1 MSYKPSTKI
10 TKLQGRSKKYS
21 VNSLKVKEATKNKEI
36 LTIPEA
42 VSLLFSLEQP
52 AFKDGQTIELHAKLA
67 IDSTKSDQL
76 VRSSLVLPNG
86 TGRKVVVAA
95 FVNPENVDKAKK
107 FGADIVGSEDLVE
120 KIKNDGKIN
129 FDKAIAEP
137 AMMKKL
143 AAIARILGVA
153 GVMPNPKTGT
163 VGSDIEE
170 MIKTIKA
177 GKVDFKNDKTSNLHF
192 ACGKINKQFTEVKI
206 VENIES
212 IVDAIEKAKPDAIK
226 KKYILTIHLTSTMSP
241 SIRIR

>member
-1 MSYKPSTKI
+1 MSYNPSTKI

-21 VNSLKVKEATKNKEI
+21 VNALRIKETLKDKTI

-42 VSLLFSLEQP
+42 VDLLFSLEQP
-52 AFKDGQTIELHAKLA
+52 AFKDGQSVELHCKLA

-76 VRSSLVLPNG
+76 VRSSVVLPNG

-95 FVNPENVDKAKK
+95 FVNSENVDKAKK
-107 FGADIVGSEDLVE
+107 AGADIVGSDDLVE
-120 KIKNDGKIN
+120 KIKTDGKIN

-137 AMMKKL
+137 EMMKKL

-163 VGSDIEE
+163 VGSDIAG

-177 GKVDFKNDKTSNLHF
+177 GKVDFKNDKSGNLHF
-192 ACGKINKQFTEVKI
+192 VCGKINKQFSPAKI
-206 VENIES
+206 VENIEA
-212 IVDAIEKAKPDAIK
+212 IVDSIEKAKPEAIK
-226 KKYILTIHLTSTMSP
+226 KKYILTIHLTSTISP
-241 SIRIR
+241 SIRVR